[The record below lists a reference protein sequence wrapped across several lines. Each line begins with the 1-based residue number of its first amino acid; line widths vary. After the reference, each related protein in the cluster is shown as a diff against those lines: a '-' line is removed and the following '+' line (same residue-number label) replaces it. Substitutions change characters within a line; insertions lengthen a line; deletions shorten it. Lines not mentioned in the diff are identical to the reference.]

1 MRKIINLG
9 LVILAVISF
18 SSCLKAGLDD
28 LPVYEGTE
36 VSNVRFE
43 YRWWDEAAKRLRV
56 VELSVDKEIK
66 DNSVT
71 CTITVPDAND
81 TFTGQIRNN
90 VSLSNIVCSLDI
102 SAGSRVKPMAGSPEL
117 GSPAD
122 FSAKAFDYR
131 VTAANGTTKDW
142 TIIIKELKK

>member
-28 LPVYEGTE
+28 LPVYEGAE
-36 VSNVRFE
+36 ISNVRFE

-56 VELSVDKEIK
+56 VEFSVEKEITE
-66 DNSVT
+66 NLVT
-71 CTITVPDAND
+71 CTITVPGTND
-81 TFTGQIRNN
+81 TFTEQIRNG

-102 SAGSRVKPMAGSPEL
+102 SAAARVKPVGGSPEL
-117 GSPAD
+117 GVPAD
-122 FSAKAFDYR
+122 FSAKEFDYR
-131 VTAANGTTKDW
+131 VTAASGATKDW